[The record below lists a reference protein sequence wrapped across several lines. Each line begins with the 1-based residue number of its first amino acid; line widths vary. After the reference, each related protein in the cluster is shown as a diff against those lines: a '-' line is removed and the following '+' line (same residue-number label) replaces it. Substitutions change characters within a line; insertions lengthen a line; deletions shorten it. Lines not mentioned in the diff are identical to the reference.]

1 MAGTFEILAIYI
13 SSINY
18 SAMRQITLS
27 KVLTL
32 RNITL
37 GYLLSMCVTY
47 SFLSIGGLSI
57 MAFIAMCLSPFF
69 LILKAPYISKAVLWG
84 GGYALLTFLVSL
96 LHGNMR
102 FSTIGFLL
110 MYIITYIVFYYFI
123 YSGAFTLKFFHKVV
137 RGLIIAFVIVLIL
150 QQLCLLIGII
160 NFPLLNLSNQ
170 SYLSIDKLP
179 SLTLEPS
186 HTARLLT
193 IFALCHL
200 RCLEK
205 ENQNKKVDVK
215 YLFTEKERGVTLL
228 FLWAMLTMGS
238 GTAFVGLGILSLYFI
253 QWSTAIYIVPL
264 LGLMFYIAQSM
275 EVKQFNRAYNLAIAT
290 STGSV
295 KRMDSADQSGAQR
308 IIPILNTLRM
318 DLSKKE
324 TWIGKGT
331 MTREYASRSWLRKT
345 DCISCVEQYG
355 LITFAF
361 SLILLFSC
369 MIHRVLSLETL
380 IFILL
385 FGLSLT
391 NIAYIWGSMMMFTT
405 MKYFL
410 ERGDD
415 GYEDTEEDES

>member
-1 MAGTFEILAIYI
+1 
-13 SSINY
+13 
-18 SAMRQITLS
+18 MRQITLS
-27 KVLTL
+27 KTLTL

-37 GYLLSMCVTY
+37 GYLIAMCVTY
-47 SFLSIGGLSI
+47 FSLSIEGLSI
-57 MAFIAMCLSPFF
+57 IALIAMCLSPFF
-69 LILKAPYISKAVLWG
+69 LVLKAPYISKAVLWG
-84 GGYALLTFLVSL
+84 GGYALSTLLFSL
-96 LHGNMR
+96 LHENIR
-102 FSTIGFLL
+102 FSTIGYLL

-137 RGLIIAFVIVLIL
+137 RGLIIAFAIVLIL

-160 NFPLLNLSNQ
+160 NFPLINLSNQ
-170 SYLSIDKLP
+170 PFLSIDKLP

-193 IFALCHL
+193 VFALCHL

-205 ENQNKKVDVK
+205 ENWNKKVDVK
-215 YLFTEKERGVTLL
+215 YLFSEKERGVTLL

-264 LGLMFYIAQSM
+264 FGLMFYIAQSM

-295 KRMDSADQSGAQR
+295 KRMDAAEQSGAQR

-318 DLSKKE
+318 DLSQKE

-331 MTREYASRSWLRKT
+331 MTKEYVSRGWIRKT

-361 SLILLFSC
+361 SLILLFTC

-380 IFILL
+380 IFFLL
-385 FGLSLT
+385 FGLSLI
-391 NIAYIWGSMMMFTT
+391 NIAYIWGSMMMFTA

-410 ERGDD
+410 ERDD
-415 GYEDTEEDES
+415 ECEETEEDES